1 MKLDEYEIESAMRAG
16 DWRRAA
22 DCLMSHFGASDSVP
36 PLEKVSIKVIEY
48 SSWSLTIYYG
58 STAWYWD
65 DVAGFYTEDFV
76 YPHAPKRTPK
86 VIATYCEDYYLDET

>member
-1 MKLDEYEIESAMRAG
+1 MKLDEYEIESALRAG

-22 DCLMSHFGASDSVP
+22 DCLMSHFGISDSVP
-36 PLEKVSIKVIEY
+36 PLDKVSIKVIEY

-65 DVAGFYTEDFV
+65 DVAGFYTEELADS
-76 YPHAPKRTPK
+76 HAPRVT
-86 VIATYCEDYYLDET
+86 ATYCEDYYLDET